1 MYTTSSV
8 TRLASSAVLAAAL
21 VLGGCVVVVDG
32 TGEVDTEWASSYSES
47 RAEQAEEDKALARA
61 VSDAL
66 ASDPDLGGQDIS
78 VSAYRDTVTLHGRAL
93 TPVDVDRAL
102 KTAAATPGVARVV
115 SRLSVEVKAE

>member
-1 MYTTSSV
+1 MYSTSSV
-8 TRLASSAVLAAAL
+8 SRLASAAL
-21 VLGGCVVVVDG
+21 LAGSLALGGCVVVVDG

-66 ASDPDLGGQDIS
+66 AGDPDLGGQDIS

-102 KTAAATPGVARVV
+102 KTAAATPGVSRVV

>member
-1 MYTTSSV
+1 MDNTSSV
-8 TRLASSAVLAAAL
+8 SRLASAAL
-21 VLGGCVVVVDG
+21 LAGALALGGCVVVVDG

-47 RAEQAEEDKALARA
+47 RAEQAEEDKALART

-66 ASDPDLGGQDIS
+66 ASDPDLSGQDIS